1 MDATSALRL
10 LAAAELVKFTGMKLS
25 GKSIWSAGGVILA
38 VGLVACRDKTAPAK
52 SSATLGVATNY
63 YVKGVVKQLK
73 PDGVTALIAHEEI
86 PDYMPAMTM
95 PLKVKDTKE
104 LAGIKTNDLVHF
116 RMVIKPEDAW
126 IDQVTRIG
134 SATQT
139 NTPFGRDFRPV
150 REVEILKVGDAM
162 PDYKFTNELGRAVSF
177 AQLKGAPYAF
187 TFIFTRCPYPLFCP
201 QMSRSFL
208 STQKALAEAKDAPK
222 GWHLFS
228 ITFDV
233 EFDTPAV
240 LRSYAQTYNYDPQHW
255 SFLTAALIDIDA
267 ITEQFG
273 LGFARNAGGG
283 GLGAF
288 DHNLRTVVVDAA
300 GKVQRIFI
308 GNEWKPEELVEEM
321 KKGAVNK

>member
-1 MDATSALRL
+1 MVSKNCHGLH
-10 LAAAELVKFTGMKLS
+10 AAAEPVKFPPMKLS
-25 GKSIWSAGGVILA
+25 GKTFWSLGCVALTL
-38 VGLVACRDKTAPAK
+38 GLTACQEKKSEPK
-52 SSATLGVATNY
+52 SSFVTGVTTNY
-63 YVKGVVKQLK
+63 YVKGVVKELK
-73 PDGVTALIAHEEI
+73 PDGLTALIAHDEI

-95 PLKVKDTKE
+95 PLRVKDAKE
-104 LAGIKTNDLVHF
+104 FAGIKTNDMVHF
-116 RMVIKPEDAW
+116 RMVIKPDDAW

-134 SATQT
+134 SAAQT

-150 REVEILKVGDAM
+150 REVEPLKVGDAM

-208 STQKALAEAKDAPK
+208 AAQKGLAEAKDAPK
-222 GWHLFS
+222 DWHLFS

-240 LRSYAQTYNYDPQHW
+240 LRSYAQTYNYDPQRW
-255 SFLTAALIDIDA
+255 SFLTGALIDIDA

-288 DHNLRTVVVDAA
+288 DHNLRTVVIDAA